1 MTRTRGH
8 PGRDAAARGRYARL
22 YRHLCARPGSEWW
35 ATFGEV
41 ERVLGFR
48 LPDSARRYP
57 AWWANSSGG
66 GHSQTLAWQAAGWR
80 TRRVSIA
87 AETLL
92 FVREEE
98 YEAGSVA
105 GGYDDAPEA
114 PGAGFRSRSRDA
126 EFMDPSALDRLAKML
141 DALGVDTEFAGAP
154 ARSPALDEPSPPGI
168 EAPDGRGRHRDRGD
182 RHEPLEAPAARAP
195 DGRSRHREH
204 GAPGASS
211 MSDAPWVLVGTATA
225 GVGAPVHVLA
235 LGAQRMR
242 GWMSEGPSFHRLF
255 DPGRDV
261 PLETVRAHGYTREIL
276 ERDGEPAEWVYE
288 AFADYA
294 VGLPLVAWDLRHVL
308 ERVLLPEWERLGID
322 SIGSRG
328 FCALRLAQRLLDPV
342 PAGDCKLSTLSR
354 YYRLPRHDAHPHPP
368 LGDLATVI
376 ELLGRVLRPLAERHG
391 LESWQSVC
399 DFTTR
404 EWYPAHIGFGRF
416 KGRSFREAE
425 TDGPLCDWL
434 VNLSQS
440 PNPRNA
446 AVGAWYLARLAEPE
460 GPEGPEDLDDLDE
473 LYMPDMTL
481 LPEEGAEWHGDGQDA
496 PRASAATH
504 AEPALAIYTDPAV
517 EDLERR
523 VEAARARLAEVEAEY
538 TSTRTRMAFVH
549 SRLYALLRGLYA
561 LRDRL
566 ALLVEHRRRYLE
578 TLLQDGEEEA
588 ERVAHAHEEAQE
600 ALGADYASLDR
611 DAERREEPT
620 PEQERE
626 IKALWRKLVKAY
638 HPDRH
643 AGEPEKQE
651 RYDQLMQAINRA
663 RDDGD
668 IETLREIADDP
679 ESFAR
684 RQGWGRLDVGDDDDP
699 VRLRQ
704 TLEGLERQIV
714 TLLDEL
720 QALYESEAFD
730 LCRQIESTP
739 ELLDEIA
746 EEQEAVLNEEIT
758 TLEAEADQ
766 LAEEIEEIT
775 GAPCPVGI

>member
-22 YRHLCARPGSEWW
+22 FRHLRARPGSEWW

-41 ERVLGFR
+41 ESVLGFR

-80 TRRVSIA
+80 TRHVSIA

-92 FVREEE
+92 FEREEE
-98 YEAGSVA
+98 DEAGSVA
-105 GGYDDAPEA
+105 GGHGNAREA
-114 PGAGFRSRSRDA
+114 PDAGSRFRDRDA
-126 EFMDPSALDRLAKML
+126 EFMDPSALGRLAKML
-141 DALGVDTEFAGAP
+141 DALGVDTDFAGAP
-154 ARSPALDEPSPPGI
+154 TRSPAFDEPSPPGI
-168 EAPDGRGRHRDRGD
+168 DAPDGEGRHRDRGD
-182 RHEPLEAPAARAP
+182 RHEPLEAPAARDP
-195 DGRSRHREH
+195 DGRGWHREH
-204 GAPGASS
+204 GTSGTSS
-211 MSDAPWVLVGTATA
+211 MADAPWVLVDAESV
-225 GVGAPVHVLA
+225 GVGASTRVLA

-242 GWMSEGPSFHRLF
+242 GWTPEGPSFHRLL
-255 DPGRDV
+255 DQDQDV
-261 PLETVRAHGYTREIL
+261 PPETVRAHGYTRETL

-288 AFADYA
+288 AFADYTG
-294 VGLPLVAWDLRHVL
+294 GLPLVAWDLRRVL
-308 ERVLLPEWERLGID
+308 DRVLLREWERLGID
-322 SIGSRG
+322 PIGPRG
-328 FCALRLAQRLLDPV
+328 FCALRFAQRLLDPV
-342 PAGDCKLSTLSR
+342 PAGDCKLRTLSR
-354 YYRLPRHDAHPHPP
+354 YYGLPQHDAHPP
-368 LGDLATVI
+368 LGDMATVI
-376 ELLGRVLRPLAERHG
+376 ELLGGVLRPLAERHG

-404 EWYPAHIGFGRF
+404 EWYPTHIGFGRF

-434 VNLSQS
+434 VSLSQS

-460 GPEGPEDLDDLDE
+460 GPEELDDLGE
-473 LYMPDMTL
+473 LYIPDMTL
-481 LPEEGAEWHGDGQDA
+481 LPEQGSEWHGDGQDA
-496 PRASAATH
+496 PQAS
-504 AEPALAIYTDPAV
+504 
-517 EDLERR
+517 
-523 VEAARARLAEVEAEY
+523 AARARLAEVEAEY
-538 TSTRTRMAFVH
+538 TSVRARMAFVH
-549 SRLYALLRGLYA
+549 SRLYALLRDLYA
-561 LRDRL
+561 LHDRL

-578 TLLQDGEEEA
+578 ALLQDGEEEA

-600 ALGADYASLDR
+600 ALGADYESLDR

-620 PEQERE
+620 PEQGRE
-626 IKALWRKLVKAY
+626 IKELWRKLVKAY

-679 ESFAR
+679 GSFAR
-684 RQGWGRLDVGDDDDP
+684 RQGWGRLDVGDDEDP
-699 VRLRQ
+699 VRLRR
-704 TLEGLERQIV
+704 TLDGLRRQIV
-714 TLLDEL
+714 TLLDAL

-746 EEQEAVLNEEIT
+746 EEQEAELNEEIAV
-758 TLEAEADQ
+758 LEAEAEQ

-775 GAPCPVGI
+775 GAPCPVGS